1 MPLHILLLVEDN
13 PDEAALASR
22 VIHKY
27 DATIAVVPYET
38 GEGALEFL
46 RRTNI
51 TLPDLVLLDL
61 KLPLMSGQ
69 VFLQHMR
76 TVQGCAGIPV
86 VVLTGYKEAMLDMGS
101 LHDVQGFLLKPLT
114 AEDWRECL
122 HKLRLD
128 A

>member
-13 PDEAALASR
+13 PDEAELAR
-22 VIHKY
+22 RIIHKY

-46 RRTNI
+46 RRENI
-51 TLPDLVLLDL
+51 TLPDLILLDL

-76 TVQGCAGIPV
+76 GVKGCAVIPV
-86 VVLTGYKEAMLDMGS
+86 IILTGYEEAMRDMAS
-101 LHDVQGFLLKPLT
+101 SYDVQGYLLKPLT

-128 A
+128 I